1 LAEVK
6 LIARGNLQLAE
17 CRCSAAASYFDR
29 LVEPGVS
36 EAAPLSDDVDFE
48 PPEPA
53 LSAVEESRVDPLSFL
68 FGFT

>member
-36 EAAPLSDDVDFE
+36 EAAPYPTMSTSSRPNLPYRLSKKV
-48 PPEPA
+48 
-53 LSAVEESRVDPLSFL
+53 V
-68 FGFT
+68 